1 VSKGYDSRL
10 GCRRLERVI
19 QKEILEPMARQMY
32 QPDWQ
37 NVSAI
42 RVALT
47 DGQVLFTASLE
58 E

>member
-1 VSKGYDSRL
+1 
-10 GCRRLERVI
+10 
-19 QKEILEPMARQMY
+19 MAKQMY

-42 RVALT
+42 CVAMA
-47 DGQVLFTASLE
+47 DGQVSLKASLE